1 MIPNVRVSV
10 VIPVRD
16 RAAQLGDCLRCLAA
30 QSLPPE
36 AFEVIVCDDGSSP
49 QELRQLEQLCARRPQ
64 VRLVRQPARG
74 PAAARNLGI
83 GVARGAIIAFTDS
96 DTLPSPSWLENL
108 IVPFSDPAVVGAE
121 GPVRPPRP
129 RQSPLEDA
137 PRGELGACLTA
148 NVAYRRSALVYAGG
162 LDEAFPLPAF
172 EDAELALALRELGS
186 VRWVPGAL
194 VIHPW
199 RRVTLRCV
207 VQGMRRWDWLLVTAL
222 RHGCLGWEKRPT
234 RHPRL
239 RVALAAA
246 ATLPLGRAAR
256 ARGYLTKA
264 PLASLEHL
272 AQCAVQA
279 ILGLVLAPRWL
290 LFPSP
295 PPRGRFLY
303 RGAA

>member
-1 MIPNVRVSV
+1 MNPNVRVSV

-16 RAAQLGDCLRCLAA
+16 RATELGDCLRCLAA

-49 QELRQLEQLCARRPQ
+49 DELRRIEQLCARRPE

-83 GVARGAIIAFTDS
+83 GVARGTIIAFTDS
-96 DTLPSPSWLENL
+96 DTLPSPRWLEQL
-108 IVPFSDPAVVGAE
+108 IVPFSDPAVIGAE

-137 PRGELGACLTA
+137 PRGEGGARLTA
-148 NVAYRRSALVYAGG
+148 NVAYRRAALVQAGG

-172 EDAELALALRELGS
+172 EDTELALALRGLGP

-199 RRVTLRCV
+199 RRVTLRSV
-207 VQGMRRWDWLLVTAL
+207 IAGMRRWDWLLVTAL
-222 RHGCLGWEKRPT
+222 RHGCLGWESRPT

-246 ATLPLGRAAR
+246 ATLPLGRAIR
-256 ARGYLTKA
+256 SIGYLTKS
-264 PLASLEHL
+264 PLAALEQL
-272 AQCAVQA
+272 AHCAVQA
-279 ILGLVLAPRWL
+279 LLGLVLAPRWL
-290 LFPSP
+290 FFPNP